1 MKCSYSCSF
10 DGLFG
15 KWYLMDEY
23 SIQNPDPSPAL
34 LTEGKRIWEI
44 PCSLMKK

>member
-23 SIQNPDPSPAL
+23 SIQNAVD
-34 LTEGKRIWEI
+34 TE
-44 PCSLMKK
+44 SLQDLIILSFKS